1 MRLQDNTPEIY
12 YNHSRDFQ
20 FIGRLYDVVLNS
32 IKTDIDTIKYIRL
45 GLNTD
50 EQLLGLLATTLGFQ
64 AKHNYNNKQLAAI
77 CSTLP
82 LILRNKG
89 SNKAIELA
97 VNAILNAEGINDY
110 SEISLSSDGILTV
123 HVPEQIGD
131 LTLLKDLADYIIP
144 AGISLRLVKEIK
156 EVRSIKSEFV
166 IKNSVYAYAITE
178 NSVFDTSRIVKAE
191 TLPSDDEHSYIANKP
206 SIQNMRIIGAIT
218 KNTTTDTEEEED

>member
-12 YNHSRDFQ
+12 YSHSRDFQ

-110 SEISLSSDGILTV
+110 SETSLSSDGILTV

-156 EVRSIKSEFV
+156 EIRSVKSEFV
-166 IKNSVYAYAITE
+166 ISNSAKVYTITA
-178 NSVFDTSRIVKAE
+178 NSVFDTSRVIQAG
-191 TLPSDDEHSYIANKP
+191 TLPSDDEQSYIANKP
-206 SIQNMRIIGAIT
+206 SIQNMRIIGAIE
-218 KNTTTDTEEEED
+218 NEEEED

>member
-156 EVRSIKSEFV
+156 EIRSVKSEFV
-166 IKNSVYAYAITE
+166 IINSASIYAITE
-178 NSVFDTSRIVKAE
+178 NSVFDTSRVVKAE
-191 TLPSDDEHSYIANKP
+191 TLPSDDGHSYIANKP
-206 SIQNMRIIGAIT
+206 SIQNMRIIGAIE
-218 KNTTTDTEEEED
+218 NEEEED